1 MLYLDLRNTDHL
13 GVKEEPYSD
22 FVEVDKNIHPILH
35 TQINLG
41 NNTFHNLLNY
51 GNEYI
56 EQILFQ
62 EDMTRICCWLLILP
76 TMKKLS

>member
-22 FVEVDKNIHPILH
+22 FVEVDKNIHPILQ

-56 EQILFQ
+56 E
-62 EDMTRICCWLLILP
+62 
-76 TMKKLS
+76 